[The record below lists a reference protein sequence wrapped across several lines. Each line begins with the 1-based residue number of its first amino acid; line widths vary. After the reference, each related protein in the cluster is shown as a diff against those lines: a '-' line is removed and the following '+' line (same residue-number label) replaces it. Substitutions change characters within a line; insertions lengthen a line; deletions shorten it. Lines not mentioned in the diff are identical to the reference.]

1 MREYKMS
8 KTYIAIPPGAT
19 IEEQLEDRGMTV
31 KDLAEKLG
39 WTEKY
44 VEALL
49 NGETP
54 LTPYVAECLEVAL
67 GIPAGFWIR
76 YEAGYREK
84 LVMVEKE
91 NKEERKKQK
100 AGETDER

>member
-19 IEEQLEDRGMTV
+19 IEEQLEDRGMTP

-39 WTEKY
+39 WTEEY
-44 VEALL
+44 VNTLL
-49 NGETP
+49 DGETP

-67 GIPAGFWIR
+67 GIHADFWLR
-76 YEAGYREK
+76 YEAYYREK

-91 NKEERKKQK
+91 NGEEN
-100 AGETDER
+100 GL

>member
-19 IEEQLEDRGMTV
+19 IEEQLEDRGMTA

-84 LVMVEKE
+84 LFMVEKE
-91 NKEERKKQK
+91 NR
-100 AGETDER
+100 GEQNVE

>member
-19 IEEQLEDRGMTV
+19 IEEQLKDRGMTA

-39 WTEKY
+39 WTEEY

-67 GIPAGFWIR
+67 GLPAKFW
-76 YEAGYREK
+76 AGLETIYREK
-84 LVMVEKE
+84 LVLIEKE
-91 NKEERKKQK
+91 NKEN
-100 AGETDER
+100 GL

>member
-19 IEEQLEDRGMTV
+19 IEEQLEDRGMTA

-39 WTEKY
+39 WTEEY
-44 VEALL
+44 VKTLL
-49 NGETP
+49 DGETP
-54 LTPYVAECLEVAL
+54 LTPYVADCLEAAL
-67 GIPAGFWIR
+67 GLSAGFWLR

-84 LVMVEKE
+84 LVMIEKE
-91 NKEERKKQK
+91 NKEN
-100 AGETDER
+100 GL